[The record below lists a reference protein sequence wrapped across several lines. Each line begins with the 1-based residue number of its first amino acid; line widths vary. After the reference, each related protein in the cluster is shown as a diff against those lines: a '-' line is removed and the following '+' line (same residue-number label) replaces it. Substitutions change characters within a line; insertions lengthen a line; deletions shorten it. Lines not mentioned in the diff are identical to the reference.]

1 MTLTT
6 GVTAWIAWAAAGA
19 PIPGETSSGD
29 GYLVLP
35 RELRTVIAVMD
46 GLGHGPE
53 AHEAS
58 NAAIATIAQI
68 PDAPLPTLFET
79 CNEALHRTRGV
90 VMTIASIAEDG
101 RMEWLGVG
109 NVEAIVVRPALPNQ
123 HEGVLARGGVVGWRL
138 PSLRLRDSR
147 LDAGDLL
154 VMATDGIRAD
164 FASSIDPTLAP
175 DVISSAILQKS
186 GRGNDDALVLAA
198 RYDGD
203 RE

>member
-19 PIPGETSSGD
+19 PIPGETESGD

-35 RELRTVIAVMD
+35 REQRTVIAVMD

-53 AHEAS
+53 AHEAT

-68 PDAPLPTLFET
+68 PDAPLLTWFEA

-90 VMTIASIAEDG
+90 VMTIASIAKDG
-101 RMEWLGVG
+101 QMEWLGVG
-109 NVEAIVVRPALPNQ
+109 NVEAIVVRSALPNQ

-147 LDAGDLL
+147 LDTGDLL

-175 DVISSAILQKS
+175 DVIASAILQQS
-186 GRGNDDALVLAA
+186 GRGNDDALVVVA
-198 RYDGD
+198 RYGGD
-203 RE
+203 RG